1 MIDEKGVYMN
11 ERILIETKL
20 SGRYK
25 NFLEYCADSEKIF
38 IDELSETDFIAYRAK
53 YAVSREEIEILKTLV
68 APKQGETDLF
78 SKPEINLFTET
89 TEKKSAQNL
98 MAMFNI
104 TDLESYK
111 NVLITDLPFKN
122 RVQNQLK
129 KNNCSTL
136 VELLNYSVEKL
147 SALRNFGDD
156 SVKNVFEV
164 LENFFGR
171 PPVSE
176 KSTQNLTAMFKITD
190 LEPYKN
196 VLIESLNFNSRV
208 QNQLKKNG
216 CDTLSELLN
225 YSVSGLSALRNF
237 GSDSLKNVLEV
248 LENFFAHPPVIQKES
263 EKTLEQPKLL
273 DEESLKNFAENMTAA
288 AIKNDKQHDVIF
300 GRAEGKTLEEIGKN
314 FQLTRERVRQ
324 IESKAVKTFTERNR
338 LKLKIFFESLRE
350 ILGGKNFVTFEDL
363 KNFIGET
370 SAKILWFF
378 ISKVEIFYLD
388 AAANAIIFHE
398 TEQKK
403 IDYDELIKNLP
414 EILREDELNEE
425 IGRIVKA
432 ENCSEEL
439 LRLKISQ
446 TYKRKGKFFYKG
458 RLTLNFQCGYILRE
472 IFPNGYKISDETH
485 YNRFVRYLREIFD
498 YKDEISQRALDAQ
511 IGSHIGVLCD
521 RGKYIHP
528 DFLHVP
534 QKIILLINDYIEKS
548 ERTVLPYKEIFTALK
563 KDFVGTQIT
572 NQYILQGVIKYCG
585 TPYNLFRDY
594 LTKKSD
600 VNLAA
605 EFNNFVEKN
614 GEVSTPEIKAE
625 FISFQDHNIAQ
636 MLQQCSEI
644 IYSGEG
650 KYLHSTQLDL
660 QENDFAEIEKFLQ
673 NICGNSPA
681 SSRYLFNLFW
691 ENFQDFLYRN
701 KIEDHD
707 KLFGVLKYMFKEKFN
722 FSRPYISAA
731 DITGITNKKVLLK
744 YFENRDE
751 IEIDDL
757 LNLCDEKAIHY
768 VAKGILI
775 DSLSPEFIRV
785 DEFYLRRPESIGV
798 NDEVI
803 ASVVENV
810 RLVME
815 RNGGWQSAKTFPDF
829 EWLPRLEVSWN
840 DFLLES
846 VVKLSE
852 NDFKILRSSSNS
864 GEFSTAIFVSEDFD
878 EEDFDSFS
886 LKILTEEHE
895 RDPFQTKQEVLD
907 WLKEKG
913 LTNKKLPKII
923 EERLTIDA
931 YGKISLQ

>member
-1 MIDEKGVYMN
+1 MS
-11 ERILIETKL
+11 ERVLIETKL
-20 SGRYK
+20 QGRYK
-25 NFLEYCADSEKIF
+25 NFLEYCADSGKIF
-38 IDELSETDFIAYRAK
+38 IDELSEPDFIAYRAK
-53 YAVSREEIEILKTLV
+53 YAASREEAELLRNLINSQSEMS
-68 APKQGETDLF
+68 LF
-78 SKPEINLFTET
+78 SESEPNLFE
-89 TEKKSAQNL
+89 EKADENSKPTL
-98 MAMFNI
+98 KKMFDI
-104 TDLESYK
+104 TDLEPYK
-111 NVLITDLPFKN
+111 NVLIADLPFKN

-129 KNNCSTL
+129 KNNCRTL
-136 VELLNYSVEKL
+136 LDLLNYSLPEL
-147 SALRNFGDD
+147 SALKNFG
-156 SVKNVFEV
+156 SGSLKNVLDV
-164 LENFFGR
+164 LENFF
-171 PPVSE
+171 
-176 KSTQNLTAMFKITD
+176 N
-190 LEPYKN
+190 
-196 VLIESLNFNSRV
+196 
-208 QNQLKKNG
+208 
-216 CDTLSELLN
+216 
-225 YSVSGLSALRNF
+225 
-237 GSDSLKNVLEV
+237 
-248 LENFFAHPPVIQKES
+248 HPPFQENISAKS
-263 EKTLEQPKLL
+263 EEIFEPKLL
-273 DEESLKNFAENMTAA
+273 DEENLKNFAENMTAA
-288 AIKNDKQHDVIF
+288 AIKNEKQRDVIF
-300 GRAEGKTLEEIGKN
+300 GRAEGKTLVEIGKN

-324 IESKAVKTFTERNR
+324 IESKAVKTFSQHNR
-338 LKLKIFFESLRE
+338 FKLKIFFDSLRE
-350 ILGGKNFVTFEDL
+350 LLGGRNFVTFEDL
-363 KNFIGET
+363 KNFVGEDT
-370 SAKILWFF
+370 AKILWFF
-378 ISKVEIFYLD
+378 ISKIDIFHLD

-403 IDYDELIKNLP
+403 IDYDGLIKNLP

-425 IGRIVKA
+425 IGRIVNR

-439 LRLKISQ
+439 LKLKILQ

-472 IFPNGYKISDETH
+472 RFPNGFKISDETH
-485 YNRFVRYLREIFD
+485 YNRFVCYLREIFD
-498 YKDEISQRALDAQ
+498 CKDEISQRALDAK
-511 IGSHIGVLCD
+511 IGTYIGVLCD

-594 LTKKSD
+594 LTKNSN
-600 VNLAA
+600 VNMAA

-636 MLQQCSEI
+636 MLQQCPEI

-744 YFENRDE
+744 HFENRDE
-751 IEIDDL
+751 IEIEDI
-757 LNLCDEKAIHY
+757 LNLCEEKAIHY

-864 GEFSTAIFVSEDFD
+864 GEFSTAVFVSEDFD
-878 EEDFDSFS
+878 EDDFDSFC
-886 LKILTEEHE
+886 LKILSDEHE
-895 RDPFQTKQEVLD
+895 REPFQSKQEILT

-913 LTNKKLPKII
+913 LMNKKFPKILEQHI
-923 EERLTIDA
+923 AIDK